1 MSRFLVLL
9 LVSLFSQLGNAQTE
23 KKSIK
28 GKVIDATTKEPL
40 PFVNV
45 FLANT
50 TTGTSS
56 LADGTF
62 HIEGIS
68 IGKYDLIA
76 SYVGYKP
83 FSLAVDFSEIKN
95 GSTEKIQLTIELEQ
109 EAKELRP
116 IVVREDTVNW
126 ARNFEDFKKHFL
138 GETHNSKKCRILNPK
153 DIHLYFDPKDGV
165 LVAHAKKPIE
175 IENLAL
181 GYKIYYYLYQF
192 EVNFKTDLVY
202 IFGVPRFEELVPS
215 KDRQAKIW
223 QRERKKAYYG
233 SVTHFT
239 RALRDSS
246 LKESGF
252 VVKKIFTK
260 VNPERPSDEW
270 LNKKI
275 KQLRD
280 KNKSNVLILSGDS
293 KDSLSYYMK
302 LRSLPKEI
310 DSIAKMIYTGAEFV
324 RSNKETLENI
334 KGKYEVVF
342 DSREE
347 IEYLNVVR
355 RKYTEKQKSIF
366 HFLSNS
372 LTVYANGY
380 YEDVRSFFLE
390 GYRSWHEKYSNILP
404 LEYRPPLSK

>member
-1 MSRFLVLL
+1 MFRFLLL
-9 LVSLFSQLGNAQTE
+9 LFVILFSQLGNAQTE

-56 LADGTF
+56 LANGTF

-68 IGKYDLIA
+68 IGKYDLVA

-83 FSLAVDFSEIKN
+83 FSLAVDFSEKEN
-95 GSTEKIQLTIELEQ
+95 GFTKEVQLTIELEQ
-109 EAKELRP
+109 EAKELRA

-126 ARNFEDFKKHFL
+126 ARNFKDFKKHFL

-192 EVNFKTDLVY
+192 EVNFKTGMVY
-202 IFGVPRFEELVPS
+202 IFGVPRYEELTPG
-215 KDRQAKIW
+215 KDRQAKVW
-223 QRERKKAYYG
+223 QRERAQAYYG
-233 SVTHFT
+233 SVTHFM
-239 RALRDSS
+239 RSLRDSS
-246 LKESGF
+246 LRKSGF
-252 VVKKIFTK
+252 AVKKIFTK
-260 VNPERPSDEW
+260 PNPQRPPEEW
-270 LNKKI
+270 LNKNI
-275 KQLRD
+275 KRLRASY
-280 KNKSNVLILSGDS
+280 KNNMIVRLGDS
-293 KDSLSYYMK
+293 KDSLSHYMR
-302 LRSLPKEI
+302 LWSLPKEI
-310 DSIAKMIYTGAEFV
+310 DSIAENVLTGAEFK
-324 RSNKETLENI
+324 RSNSETLEDV
-334 KGKYEVVF
+334 KGKYEVTF
-342 DSREE
+342 DDREE

-355 RKYTEKQKSIF
+355 RKYTQRQTSVF
-366 HFLSNS
+366 HFLNNAV
-372 LTVYANGY
+372 TIYANGY
-380 YEDVRSFFLE
+380 YEDVRSLFLE

>member
-1 MSRFLVLL
+1 MFRSLAVLL
-9 LVSLFSQLGNAQTE
+9 LYSYSHSGIAQTE
-23 KKSIK
+23 NKSIR
-28 GKVIDATTKEPL
+28 GKIIDASTKEPL

-50 TTGTSS
+50 ATGTSS

-62 HIEGIS
+62 LIEGIV

-83 FSLAVDFSEIKN
+83 FSLPVDFSEKKN
-95 GSTEKIQLTIELEQ
+95 GYTKEVQLTIELEQ
-109 EAKELRP
+109 EAKELQA

-126 ARNFEDFKKHFL
+126 ARNYEDFKKHFL

-165 LVAHAKKPIE
+165 LVAHSKKPIE

-181 GYKIYYYLYQF
+181 GYKVYYYLNQF
-192 EVNFKTDLVY
+192 EVNFKSDMVY

-215 KDRQAKIW
+215 KDKQAKIW
-223 QRERKKAYYG
+223 ERERKQAYYG
-233 SVTHFT
+233 SVTHFA

-260 VNPERPSDEW
+260 ANPERPPDEW

-280 KNKSNVLILSGDS
+280 KNKSNVLILSEDP

-302 LRSLPKEI
+302 LRSLPKQV
-310 DSIAKMIYTGAEFV
+310 DSIAKKIYTGAEFV

-372 LTVYANGY
+372 LTIYANGY
-380 YEDVRSFFLE
+380 YEDVRSLFLE

-404 LEYRPPLSK
+404 LEYRPDLQK